1 MLFYHKTYNWFL
13 SFFFSLYLQDLSKY
27 TKKVQ
32 HKTGSE
38 FTESPGLDQ
47 SFPHDEQSLLSNKT
61 T

>member
-1 MLFYHKTYNWFL
+1 MYKDEL
-13 SFFFSLYLQDLSKY
+13 
-27 TKKVQ
+27 Q

-61 T
+61 M